1 LVRDWGLS
9 TKRIR
14 PNIGYAPPGV
24 AAPTTGGCVK
34 GADDAPAASG
44 TVSSGTQSAAKDRY
58 DTLVIPSGTGVVAS
72 LDTSLSTDVNHS
84 GDAFTATTVEPITVG
99 GRTVMPSGSKIH
111 GALQNVEDSGRIKG
125 RAKMTLVYQA
135 IVDPQGKRYGISA
148 APLTLQAASAT
159 HGDIEKIAAGTV
171 LGAIVG
177 GIADGGK
184 GAAIGAGVGAGA
196 GTIVMLATKGDDL
209 ELSPGQKLSVVTTG
223 ATSVQVAA
231 R

>member
-1 LVRDWGLS
+1 MV
-9 TKRIR
+9 
-14 PNIGYAPPGV
+14 V
-24 AAPTTGGCVK
+24 AAAMTAGCN
-34 GADDAPAASG
+34 DDAEEATAAEYKA
-44 TVSSGTQSAAKDRY
+44 SSGAQANQATQKERF
-58 DTLVIPSGTGVVAS
+58 DTLIIPGGTGVLAS
-72 LDTSLSTDVNHS
+72 LDTPLSTDVNHS
-84 GDAFTATTVEPITVG
+84 GDPFTATTIESIEAG
-99 GRTVMPSGSKIH
+99 GRTVIPSGSQIH
-111 GALQNVEDSGRIKG
+111 GVLQNVEDSGRIKG